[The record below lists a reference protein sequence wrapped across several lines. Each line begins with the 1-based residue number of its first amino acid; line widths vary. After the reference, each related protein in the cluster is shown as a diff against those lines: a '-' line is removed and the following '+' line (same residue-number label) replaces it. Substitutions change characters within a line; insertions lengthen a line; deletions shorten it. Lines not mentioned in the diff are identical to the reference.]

1 VILPLELGEL
11 AECGENEMELSLPEG
26 EEILD
31 LLLAGGGANVLD
43 VNGVG
48 RHDGGEGIE
57 VWCVSV

>member
-1 VILPLELGEL
+1 LNGVLWIELD
-11 AECGENEMELSLPEG
+11 LPEG

-31 LLLAGGGANVLD
+31 LLLAGGGADVFD

-57 VWCVSV
+57 VWCDSVCRMVVK